1 VSGPGAVIRIL
12 LVDDHAI
19 ERQGVRSLLNAQ
31 PDMTVVAEAPD
42 GLDALQLVGSSAPDV
57 IVTETIM
64 PRMNGLELTAQVL
77 RRYPHIKVLA
87 LTRNERKDCVLR
99 LVQAGATGYLLKTV
113 TTEELVSAVRAV
125 VGGAQVLQPAA
136 LEAVL
141 HDYLQ
146 RVHDPA
152 AHRSADELTARERE
166 VLKLIAEGNT
176 NQDIAELLCL
186 SRKTVETHRGN
197 IMEKLN
203 LHKVTDLVKY
213 AIREGLTGLE

>member
-176 NQDIAELLCL
+176 NQDIAGLLCL